1 MKVTVTFDVDWSGY
15 EYVSD
20 ELIVEDMFNNWPEK
34 DGISIEKVHVKRDVD
49 NNIMFETLGAH
60 LRNMYGP
67 YANIVQML
75 TEINDSERTDERT
88 KTLLRNFL
96 INKTDPRK
104 LQENLQH
111 LIDLSNLP
119 EVENIN
125 WRATE
130 MYKNYKEE

>member
-15 EYVSD
+15 EYVPD
-20 ELIVEDMFNNWPEK
+20 ELIAEDMFNNWPGK
-34 DGISIEKVHVKRDVD
+34 AGISIEKVHVKRDVD
-49 NNIMFETLGAH
+49 NDIMFETLGAH

-67 YANIVQML
+67 YANIVQIL

-96 INKTDPRK
+96 INKTDHRK

-130 MYKNYKEE
+130 MFKNYKEE

>member
-1 MKVTVTFDVDWSGY
+1 MKVTVTFDVDWTGY
-15 EYVSD
+15 EYVPD
-20 ELIVEDMFNNWPEK
+20 ELIAEDMFNNWPGQ
-34 DGISIEKVHVKRDVD
+34 DGVSIEKVHVKRDVD
-49 NNIMFETLGAH
+49 NDIMFETLGAH

-67 YANIVQML
+67 YANIVQLL

-96 INKTDPRK
+96 INKTDHRK

-130 MYKNYKEE
+130 MFKNYKEE

>member
-15 EYVSD
+15 EYVPD
-20 ELIVEDMFNNWPEK
+20 ELIAEDMFNNWPGK
-34 DGISIEKVHVKRDVD
+34 DGISIEKVHVKRDAD

-130 MYKNYKEE
+130 MFKNYKEE